1 MEFLWA
7 LKSCEERKYHPTFL
21 RRVCATT
28 SHPTHPAII
37 FRLRRLTSPTSER
50 ERCHP
55 GPRRPIT
62 AGPIYDPSFP
72 GKKYK
77 KGKKKNPPSPFLFRT
92 HQRKMEE
99 AISDIRSAGEGEKAQ
114 KRQLYTADRGGG
126 GNGSIFYFSPKSC
139 VQKSPIDKRALLCK
153 LHLEKFALC
162 FCSIVQKVKCKNALC
177 CLSFEIHSR

>member
-1 MEFLWA
+1 MVHERLSFYFAPFGMNMEFLWA
-7 LKSCEERKYHPTFL
+7 VKSCEERKFTFL

-37 FRLRRLTSPTSER
+37 FRLRRLASPTSER
-50 ERCHP
+50 ERCHS

-77 KGKKKNPPSPFLFRT
+77 KGKKKSPSAFLFRT

-99 AISDIRSAGEGEKAQ
+99 AISDIRSAGEEKAQ

-126 GNGSIFYFSPKSC
+126 GGGGNGSIFYFSPKATSKNHPSTKGHCCANCTSRNSHFVFAQSC
-139 VQKSPIDKRALLCK
+139 KK
-153 LHLEKFALC
+153 
-162 FCSIVQKVKCKNALC
+162 
-177 CLSFEIHSR
+177 